1 MTSIR
6 HTIYLLC
13 ILSFQTASGCYNID
27 PFVTDRQRLFH
38 LKLKR
43 PSQYYDTF
51 FFSLKYISWIGT
63 GTVEFGKHQ
72 FFSFSL
78 SLFSTFISLCSC
90 DSWVFSLQTFAD
102 LFLYKSHEDRSWA
115 FFVVCVFQVFCFLFC
130 IFLPFLWILLRSK
143 FKTLQCLGF
152 LQGHFKYLDP

>member
-27 PFVTDRQRLFH
+27 PFVTDCQRLFH
-38 LKLKR
+38 LRLKR

-51 FFSLKYISWIGT
+51 FFLLKYISWIGT

-78 SLFSTFISLCSC
+78 YFFSTFISLCSC
-90 DSWVFSLQTFAD
+90 DSWLFSLQTFAD
-102 LFLYKSHEDRSWA
+102 LFLYKSHKDRVVS
-115 FFVVCVFQVFCFLFC
+115 FFCCLCLSGFLFC
-130 IFLPFLWILLRSK
+130 IFLPFLRILLQSK
-143 FKTLQCLGF
+143 FKTLQCLGS